1 MNSNDLNEHNETVN
15 IALQW
20 VKYVNIIWLIGL
32 ALAASAA
39 TGIGIYYILFLILGA
54 VCLIT
59 CPCIGIGII
68 GATVGLW
75 TIFVAIA
82 FGILLYTAA
91 IASVVGII
99 LPIFLL
105 FNRDL
110 KTIIIVTL
118 YFLIHLF
125 IVFSIYQ
132 NGGYNIIL
140 NKKLPTIEELQDLM
154 KFQNKNN
161 INSFLS
167 NNGKDNSK
175 NTINDES
182 NDNNKNKDE
191 KNNLNE
197 KSSQAE
203 SKNDLNNINDESKI
217 IENQQLIFNNLSKK
231 LTVPLN
237 KIELSLLVDIN
248 GDGIKDYFI
257 EINDIS
263 YCGSG
268 GCLYYS
274 YVSKNKKEF
283 TEFDLGNFYNVGLSK
298 NKNGQLPMLFVAVH
312 GSACEKLGSEPCS
325 GELKWN
331 GKEIVI
337 DNYKS
342 D

>member
-161 INSFLS
+161 INLFLS

-175 NTINDES
+175 NT
-182 NDNNKNKDE
+182 
-191 KNNLNE
+191 
-197 KSSQAE
+197 
-203 SKNDLNNINDESKI
+203 INDESKI

-274 YVSKNKKEF
+274 YVSKNKNEF